1 MPIPGAVP
9 ASMAKRL
16 LAFVI
21 DQVASLLVG
30 GAFVAAGAFSVLL
43 SAQRSVGTGAV
54 AEPMSPLVLPGAAL
68 VLALG
73 LFQWWYQG
81 TRGFTVGKRLVGLR
95 TLSAVTGRPVGMAKA
110 LVRLLVPAAGVL
122 ALGVGPIVV
131 YVSPLFDGTGRRRG
145 WHDKAAGTMVFDVTV
160 GRDPSTARRAS
171 EQRVTAPV
179 VARRLESLL
188 DEWAS
193 RQSAALNSPSTSTH
207 LQPVPEQPVPE
218 QPVPEQPVPGGGG
231 LERAHEGSQE
241 QVVRGP
247 RSAGAEHTGLIV
259 AVPGVRTGTQPPA
272 PPPTVPP
279 STAPLPIVPP
289 STAPLPIV
297 TSPEARACAV
307 PSQQPPSN
315 PAAAR
320 GPQAVPSSAGL
331 APDVEATR
339 LRPARAKVP
348 EVAAGS
354 AQPMAV
360 IDLTDGRRVE
370 LTGTALIG
378 RRPAAR
384 SDDGDVQLIAV
395 SDPGRSVSKTH
406 LAIGVDRVGVWVR
419 DRDSTNGTVVT
430 LADGQQILCAAEQ
443 QIRLGAGASVA
454 FGDYGLTV
462 TEESPPARPHVG

>member
-9 ASMAKRL
+9 APMAKRL

-30 GAFVAAGAFSVLL
+30 GAFVVAGAFSALR
-43 SAQRSVGTGAV
+43 SAQRSVDTGAV
-54 AEPMSPLVLPGAAL
+54 AEPMSPLVVVGAAL
-68 VLALG
+68 LLVLG

-81 TRGFTVGKRLVGLR
+81 ARGFTLGKRLVGLR

-131 YVSPLFDGTGRRRG
+131 YASPFFDRTGRRRG
-145 WHDKAAGTMVFDVTV
+145 WHDKAAGTMVFDVAV
-160 GRDPSTARRAS
+160 GRDPAS
-171 EQRVTAPV
+171 AQQATVQRVTAPV

-188 DEWAS
+188 DDGSWRKDDAVAS
-193 RQSAALNSPSTSTH
+193 PAAATQL
-207 LQPVPEQPVPE
+207 L
-218 QPVPEQPVPGGGG
+218 PGRLADGG
-231 LERAHEGSQE
+231 LDGAGEDLWEPA
-241 QVVRGP
+241 VRGP
-247 RSAGAEHTGLIV
+247 RSAGAEHTAGLIV
-259 AVPGVRTGTQPPA
+259 AVPGVRTSPQPGV
-272 PPPTVPP
+272 PPLTVPP
-279 STAPLPIVPP
+279 LTVQPHTVQPHPQPAVAPP
-289 STAPLPIV
+289 A
-297 TSPEARACAV
+297 ARASAV

-315 PAAAR
+315 PVQGA
-320 GPQAVPSSAGL
+320 QQNVPSGL
-331 APDVEATR
+331 AADVEATR